1 MLSLSFSSSLMSS
14 LSLLRLKNRI
24 SHEQRELLTTKR
36 ASPLSAPCPSALR
49 GFSKKRHGNSI
60 VRRFHGVIL
69 TLIALHCC
77 DSTGHL
83 MPSSQKQDLESPGL
97 FGRFP
102 FLLQTAFQAIAQRL
116 LMKPAPLSNLII
128 HLIIYLTSFHRIV
141 NCDKTVYKKFLC
153 RMPRTPG
160 MPLLQEGTRTSAW
173 RIRCC
178 YSRSPPL
185 RKPQAPKSGN
195 RPTFPPRS
203 PL

>member
-36 ASPLSAPCPSALR
+36 ASPLSAPCLSALR

-60 VRRFHGVIL
+60 VRRFHSVIF

-83 MPSSQKQDLESPGL
+83 MPSSQKQDLESSGL

-102 FLLQTAFQAIAQRL
+102 FLLQTAFQAIARRL

-141 NCDKTVYKKFLC
+141 NCDKTVY
-153 RMPRTPG
+153 
-160 MPLLQEGTRTSAW
+160 
-173 RIRCC
+173 
-178 YSRSPPL
+178 
-185 RKPQAPKSGN
+185 
-195 RPTFPPRS
+195 
-203 PL
+203 